1 MRTTY
6 SKRGLAIGLAAVF
19 CCISIAQWATAAET
33 GQTEK
38 WVSLFNG
45 KDLDGWT
52 PKIKGHPLGENLGN
66 TFRVEDGVLK
76 VAYDAYEKFEG
87 KFGHLFYKYP
97 YSNYRLRVEYR
108 FVGEQVPGGP
118 SWAWRNSGAMLHCQ
132 DPKSM
137 GQDQD
142 FPVSIE
148 VQFLGGDDKEERHTA
163 NLC

>member
-1 MRTTY
+1 MKG
-6 SKRGLAIGLAAVF
+6 SHAIGLAAAF
-19 CCISIAQWATAAET
+19 CCISFAQWATAAET

-52 PKIKGHPLGENLGN
+52 PKIKGYPLGENFGN

-76 VAYDAYEKFEG
+76 VVYDAYEKFDG
-87 KFGHLFYKYP
+87 KFGHLFYKEP

-108 FVGEQVPGGP
+108 FVGEQVPGGT

-148 VQFLGGDDKEERHTA
+148 VQFLGGD
-163 NLC
+163 